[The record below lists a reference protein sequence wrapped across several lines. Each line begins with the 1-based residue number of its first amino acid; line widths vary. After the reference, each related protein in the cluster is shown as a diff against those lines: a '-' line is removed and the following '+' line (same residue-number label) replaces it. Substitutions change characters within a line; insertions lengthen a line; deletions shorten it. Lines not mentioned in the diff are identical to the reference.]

1 MQNGDYIIQ
10 PSDEKEAVELK
21 DFLDLNDFT
30 HYPRYEINPDDND
43 FPIVVN
49 VIQRIYFVFDKIVFP
64 EDALSVEEFFEKI
77 NLFDGSVFKEIYNDN
92 VLVYRGY
99 TLKDK
104 PYGLGT
110 LYFDNGKIYRS
121 GIFDIKGIREGK
133 EYYYSGRLKFEGTW
147 TINHGYGPNA
157 PRCGN
162 YFLENGELAFS
173 GKFKVQSGGVGWPR
187 IRYPV
192 GYPYMEKQAPAID
205 CMTWQDLHENENT
218 KEVKLQLPRPNRGC
232 GL

>member
-1 MQNGDYIIQ
+1 VISLQNGDYIIQ

-21 DFLDLNDFT
+21 DFLDLNDFS
-30 HYPRYEINPDDND
+30 HCPMHEVNPEGSD
-43 FPIVVN
+43 FPLVVN

-64 EDALSVEEFFEKI
+64 EDALSVDKFFKKI
-77 NLFDGSVFKEIYNDN
+77 NLVDGSAFNEIYNDD

-99 TLKDK
+99 TLNDR

-110 LYFDNGKIYRS
+110 LYFDNGETYQR
-121 GIFDIKGIREGK
+121 GVFDVKGIREGR
-133 EYYYSGRLKFEGTW
+133 EHYYSGRLKFEGTW

-162 YFLENGELAFS
+162 YYLENGELAFS
-173 GKFKVQSGGVGWPR
+173 GKFKVQPGGVGWPR

-192 GYPYMEKQAPAID
+192 SYPNMEKHFPAIHYI
-205 CMTWQDLHENENT
+205 TWQDLHENDNI
-218 KEVKLQLPRPNRGC
+218 KEVKHE
-232 GL
+232 

>member
-1 MQNGDYIIQ
+1 MISLQNGDYIIQ

-21 DFLDLNDFT
+21 DFLDLNDFS
-30 HYPRYEINPDDND
+30 HCPMHEVNPEGSD
-43 FPIVVN
+43 FPLVVN

-64 EDALSVEEFFEKI
+64 EDALSVDEFFKKI
-77 NLFDGSVFKEIYNDN
+77 NLVDGSVFNEIYNDD

-99 TLKDK
+99 TLNDR

-110 LYFDNGKIYRS
+110 LYFDNGETYQR
-121 GIFDIKGIREGK
+121 GVFDVKGIREGR
-133 EYYYSGRLKFEGTW
+133 EHYYSGRLKFEGTW

-162 YFLENGELAFS
+162 YYLENGELAFS
-173 GKFKVQSGGVGWPR
+173 GKFKVQPGGVGWPR

-192 GYPYMEKQAPAID
+192 SYPNMEKHFPAIHYI
-205 CMTWQDLHENENT
+205 TWQDLHENDNI
-218 KEVKLQLPRPNRGC
+218 KEVKHE
-232 GL
+232 